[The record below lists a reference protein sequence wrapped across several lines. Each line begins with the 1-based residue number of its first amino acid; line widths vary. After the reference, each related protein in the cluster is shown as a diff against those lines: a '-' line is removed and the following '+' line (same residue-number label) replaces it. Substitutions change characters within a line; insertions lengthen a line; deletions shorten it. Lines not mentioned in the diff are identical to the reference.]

1 MQLAAFAPLAV
12 KVAGRLGITE
22 AAVTMR
28 LQTLAIALAHSL
40 EVEVEEAAAGLIAR
54 GVDDVAKLI
63 AHGPA
68 EQVRAS
74 LSPEQ
79 VDPPHAARATI
90 GGHIPPKTEEPPE
103 TPEKAS

>member
-1 MQLAAFAPLAV
+1 MQLAALAPLAV
-12 KVAGRLGITE
+12 KVAARLGITE
-22 AAVTMR
+22 AAVTTR
-28 LQTLAIALAHSL
+28 LQALAIALSHSL
-40 EVEVEEAAAGLIAR
+40 ELEVEEAAAGLIAR

-74 LSPEQ
+74 LTPEQ
-79 VDPPHAARATI
+79 VDPPQAARATI
-90 GGHIPPKTEEPPE
+90 GGHIPLETEEPAE